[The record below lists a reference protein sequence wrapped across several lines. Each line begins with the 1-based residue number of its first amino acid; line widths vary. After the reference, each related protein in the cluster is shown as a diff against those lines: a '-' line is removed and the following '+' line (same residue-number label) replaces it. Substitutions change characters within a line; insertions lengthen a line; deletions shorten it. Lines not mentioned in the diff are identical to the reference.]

1 MNHSGQFHR
10 SLAVLVFHVNEQS
23 AKWHRALCL
32 PTQLRNYSCYNPDG
46 AWTFFPASSLFDY
59 FFNLIENFLVHSSS
73 TYLTWFVMAEGFH
86 MKYFHSGFFDNQL
99 HFCKMGQTSNF
110 IDSLDYKQ
118 LKWQVTI
125 KLTLL
130 HLDLLTSSLGHSHSR
145 GGVNSQFNMPFMPKM
160 SMRCNSCSL
169 QVKIRGLD
177 FEGERGKKKK
187 NSWTYDIIITWDFLY
202 HCATTTDLLSSI

>member
-1 MNHSGQFHR
+1 M
-10 SLAVLVFHVNEQS
+10 
-23 AKWHRALCL
+23 ALE
-32 PTQLRNYSCYNPDG
+32 
-46 AWTFFPASSLFDY
+46 LFSRPVAY
-59 FFNLIENFLVHSSS
+59 LITFFNLIENFLVHSSS

-99 HFCKMGQTSNF
+99 HFFKMGQTSNF

-145 GGVNSQFNMPFMPKM
+145 GESTVNSICTTYAICAKNVNAMQFLLLA
-160 SMRCNSCSL
+160 S
-169 QVKIRGLD
+169 
-177 FEGERGKKKK
+177 K
-187 NSWTYDIIITWDFLY
+187 NQRLRFLR
-202 HCATTTDLLSSI
+202 